1 MGLPGVSARGVSGPG
16 RAPPVR
22 CGASAPRW
30 KGGAG
35 DGHLRHRRRP
45 QFRASEKNKKRFTLS
60 AFLGN
65 SKGSS

>member
-30 KGGAG
+30 KGGRGTVTSGTDA
-35 DGHLRHRRRP
+35 DLS
-45 QFRASEKNKKRFTLS
+45 SEPRKILKTVYFKRFPGKLE
-60 AFLGN
+60 
-65 SKGSS
+65 K